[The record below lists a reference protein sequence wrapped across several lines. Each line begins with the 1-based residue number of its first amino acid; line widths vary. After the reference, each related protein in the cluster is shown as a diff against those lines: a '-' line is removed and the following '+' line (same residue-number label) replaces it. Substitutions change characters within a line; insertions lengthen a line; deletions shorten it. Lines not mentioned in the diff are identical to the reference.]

1 MDPLTVEDLTTEL
14 QKLYMAMYP
23 KKDEDDKEDDEEEDE
38 EEEQSEK
45 ALAAYNS
52 GQVKKKCFRC
62 GQWGHISWMCP
73 QIKAT
78 GGGNQHGQ
86 GRYSQGPGGPMNQ
99 WNSRPRE
106 PRKCHYCGKIGHIK
120 DNCWALHGGPNT
132 TRPEQPYRRFYEGVP
147 EESLNDAERFSVT
160 LSLNGHSS

>member
-1 MDPLTVEDLTTEL
+1 M
-14 QKLYMAMYP
+14 
-23 KKDEDDKEDDEEEDE
+23 KKKMRKKSRVRKKNRMSNQRGSQHWPPTSGV
-38 EEEQSEK
+38 QSEK

-62 GQWGHISWMCP
+62 GQWGHISRMCP

-99 WNSRPRE
+99 WNSRPTS
-106 PRKCHYCGKIGHIK
+106 KK
-120 DNCWALHGGPNT
+120 DISPM
-132 TRPEQPYRRFYEGVP
+132 
-147 EESLNDAERFSVT
+147 ES
-160 LSLNGHSS
+160 

>member
-14 QKLYMAMYP
+14 QKLYMTMYP
-23 KKDEDDKEDDEEEDE
+23 KKDEDDDEDNEEEDE

-62 GQWGHISWMCP
+62 GQQWGHISWMCP

-78 GGGNQHGQ
+78 GGGN
-86 GRYSQGPGGPMNQ
+86 
-99 WNSRPRE
+99 
-106 PRKCHYCGKIGHIK
+106 
-120 DNCWALHGGPNT
+120 
-132 TRPEQPYRRFYEGVP
+132 
-147 EESLNDAERFSVT
+147 
-160 LSLNGHSS
+160 